1 MKVTID
7 TDVLVRLVVGDDER
21 QAGRAARLFAS
32 ADLVAVGVQTL
43 VETVRVLRGFYGL
56 TSEDVAAAVRAVVA
70 TEKVVVDR
78 AVVAAGLAALEAG
91 GDFADGVIVLE
102 GARLGGEDFVSFDEE
117 AVAHL
122 AAGGAPTLLL

>member
-1 MKVTID
+1 MKVTVD

-21 QAGRAARLFAS
+21 QAGRAAKLFAS

-43 VETVRVLRGFYGL
+43 VETVRVLRTFYGL
-56 TSEDVAAAVRAVVA
+56 TSKDVAAAVRAIVA

-78 AVVAAGLAALEAG
+78 AVVAAGLSALEAG
-91 GDFADGVIVLE
+91 GDFADGVAVLE

-117 AVAHL
+117 ALARLTVAG
-122 AAGGAPTLLL
+122 AATLLL